1 MPEEEN
7 KEEDEEA
14 KDDDNELMMTDS
26 LTRVRSD
33 RKEELVFQ
41 IHPHPVAI
49 DVLKEACIAQNY
61 PLIEEYDFKRDT

>member
-33 RKEELVFQ
+33 RKEELVF
-41 IHPHPVAI
+41 
-49 DVLKEACIAQNY
+49 
-61 PLIEEYDFKRDT
+61 